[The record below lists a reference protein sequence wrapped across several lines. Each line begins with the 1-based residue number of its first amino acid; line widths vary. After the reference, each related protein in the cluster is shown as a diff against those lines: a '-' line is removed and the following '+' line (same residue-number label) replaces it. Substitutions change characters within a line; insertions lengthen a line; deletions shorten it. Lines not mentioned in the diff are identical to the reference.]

1 MLAQIVFESV
11 INFSLILIYIF
22 ILISVI
28 YALDKL
34 LYQKYSITLK
44 NYISEYN
51 SIHKS
56 IYPYSQFKII
66 IQK

>member
-1 MLAQIVFESV
+1 MLAQIIFESL
-11 INFSLILIYIF
+11 INFSLILIYVF

-28 YALDKL
+28 YALDKV

-44 NYISEYN
+44 NYINEYSTIN
-51 SIHKS
+51 KS